1 MAVWGFAATEI
12 KRILKLGEG
21 KVRESWKAAEVDGW
35 GGLSAVPWAGK
46 GDHRQILV
54 PGK

>member
-21 KVRESWKAAEVDGW
+21 EVREGWKAAEVDGS
-35 GGLSAVPWAGK
+35 GELSAIP
-46 GDHRQILV
+46 
-54 PGK
+54 